1 MRHEHE
7 MRVSFNFWNGFRM
20 LRLAVGAFVIFLAAE
35 ICYRLLR
42 GDSVSV
48 GEYATLLGAFAFG
61 AILANFAMVFWETLG
76 SSRSYQSRR
85 SQNDRVDRDSAPSRP
100 PPLESP

>member
-1 MRHEHE
+1 
-7 MRVSFNFWNGFRM
+7 MRVSFNFSNGFRM

-48 GEYATLLGAFAFG
+48 GEYATLFGAFAFG
-61 AILANFAMVFWETLG
+61 AILVNFVLVFWETRG
-76 SSRSYQSRR
+76 SSRSSQSHRLR
-85 SQNDRVDRDSAPSRP
+85 TDRVDRDSAPSRP